1 MKLRALIIIIVLFV
15 GVFAWWAW
23 PKSHTLSVS
32 PCCTGHYRGFGVGG
46 AEGPILG
53 KRYYQITVNVPGESY
68 SKVEYKRAGYNDFK
82 RFYPNGTLAEEG
94 QCMVEPYTSPEPIP
108 NHHDLL
114 WSKCYKP
121 DGALC
126 SEVRNGTGTQMFWSP
141 DGVKT
146 GEVVLADFKR
156 VRLSIWYPNGQ
167 LRVTLNYVDGLMEGR
182 SVSYYHS
189 GAKKT
194 EGTYSK
200 SDPVGKWIWYNE
212 DGSISKIKDYTG
224 PTKQPKETSRD

>member
-1 MKLRALIIIIVLFV
+1 MKLRALIIIIILFMA
-15 GVFAWWAW
+15 VFAWWAW
-23 PKSHTLSVS
+23 PRSHTLSVS
-32 PCCTGHYRGFGVGG
+32 LYCTGHYRGFGVAG

-53 KRYYQITVNVPGESY
+53 KRYYRITVNIPGEWY

-94 QCMVEPYTSPEPIP
+94 QCMVKPYNSPEPMP

-114 WSKCYKP
+114 SSKCYKP

-156 VRLSIWYPNGQ
+156 VRLSMWYPNGQ
-167 LRVTLNYVDGLMEGR
+167 PRLTYNYVDGLIGGR
-182 SVSYYHS
+182 FVSYYRS
-189 GAKKT
+189 GAKET
-194 EGTYSK
+194 EGAYLK
-200 SDPVGKWIWYNE
+200 GDPIGKWIWYNE
-212 DGSISKIKDYTG
+212 DGGISKTEDYTT
-224 PTKQPKETSRD
+224 PSKKPAEMPAD